1 MAFTRKSALRAAA
14 AMAAAGAAVTNGV
27 DATPV
32 APTTVEEVIP
42 PVSIVEEVKTPDT
55 EADSLYNQID
65 AAMEAMENGETPSIN
80 ISGSVTLE
88 PDDIQSEM
96 TGGSVTI
103 LPEEKEPEMTGGSVT
118 LTPDEKKPVM
128 ISGSVTLEPEDIPSE
143 VTGGS
148 VTILPEEKEP
158 EMTGGTVILDP
169 VVEEPDAITGEADT
183 EPEVDKTPVKEP
195 GKAPMTG
202 TPAPEV
208 TVDKTPVK
216 EPGKAP
222 MTGTPAPEVTVPNT
236 PVVSQPKPEDKF
248 SANANWASETQ
259 KNAVK
264 DFLDKH
270 PDGTVWDDYTT
281 YRNTAGCAA
290 YAFAL
295 QDIAYGQNVKYMTR
309 TDNAY
314 DIRQYD
320 VVDLGGHF
328 VFVLEVLPEQDAIV
342 VAQGNYNGKTSNYD
356 VVDMSMVQY
365 CLRPRGI

>member
-1 MAFTRKSALRAAA
+1 MLFRS
-14 AMAAAGAAVTNGV
+14 
-27 DATPV
+27 
-32 APTTVEEVIP
+32 
-42 PVSIVEEVKTPDT
+42 
-55 EADSLYNQID
+55 
-65 AAMEAMENGETPSIN
+65 
-80 ISGSVTLE
+80 
-88 PDDIQSEM
+88 
-96 TGGSVTI
+96 
-103 LPEEKEPEMTGGSVT
+103 TGGSVT

-183 EPEVDKTPVKEP
+183 EPE
-195 GKAPMTG
+195 
-202 TPAPEV
+202 
-208 TVDKTPVK
+208 VDKTPVK

>member
-103 LPEEKEPEMTGGSVT
+103 LPEEKEPEMTGG
-118 LTPDEKKPVM
+118 
-128 ISGSVTLEPEDIPSE
+128 
-143 VTGGS
+143 
-148 VTILPEEKEP
+148 
-158 EMTGGTVILDP
+158 TVILDP

-183 EPEVDKTPVKEP
+183 EPE
-195 GKAPMTG
+195 
-202 TPAPEV
+202 
-208 TVDKTPVK
+208 VDKTPVK